1 MHVWKLSMLLVFF
14 NKHFQCICLL
24 HSGQRWMCEMHRNHI
39 QLERER
45 CVVKPCH
52 RWSLHFDFCPQ
63 SWKDN
68 PQRGSHRA
76 VYQTNGSSESL
87 ASDQTRNP
95 CGHGNV
101 HVFVSNMWYVIG
113 PHLSLDPNSRLA
125 TIWQVVHP
133 HQLWNF
139 LFFLEFL
146 SLLLQPHLVLLLP
159 EQVDFQTDQED
170 QSHLSS
176 GQWNIP
182 LNPWHLW

>member
-63 SWKDN
+63 SWKVN

-87 ASDQTRNP
+87 ASDQMRNP

-101 HVFVSNMWYVIG
+101 HVFVLSTPFTGSKLTFSHDLTSCSSSSIVKFFVLFGIPFPIASTSSCATTSWAGWFSNWPGRPKPFIIRPVKYPPESMAPVIANNK
-113 PHLSLDPNSRLA
+113 D
-125 TIWQVVHP
+125 
-133 HQLWNF
+133 
-139 LFFLEFL
+139 
-146 SLLLQPHLVLLLP
+146 
-159 EQVDFQTDQED
+159 
-170 QSHLSS
+170 
-176 GQWNIP
+176 
-182 LNPWHLW
+182 